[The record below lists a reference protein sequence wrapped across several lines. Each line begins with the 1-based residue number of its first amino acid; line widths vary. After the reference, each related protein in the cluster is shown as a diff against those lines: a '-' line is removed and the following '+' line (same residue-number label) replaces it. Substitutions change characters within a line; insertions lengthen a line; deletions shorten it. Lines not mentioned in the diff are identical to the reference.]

1 MRRMISCLWYT
12 LFAVAVCCR
21 VSTTNAF
28 VVVRQY
34 HPSADNYSGSLTP
47 QQHALLIAHQSN
59 ARIPRT
65 GHSRTLETP
74 TKLFSF
80 HPLVDVATVGRQ
92 ILSHSSQRFLLRWK
106 TYTMIPIVAGFVGW
120 LTNYVAV
127 QMIFRPIQW
136 TGIPIYRKEGEPLGL
151 FGWQGIVPA
160 KTMKMSEAMVNAT
173 ITQLLSM
180 DEMIQ
185 RVSPSKVAEIL
196 LPQADLILKPIVK
209 DLSADLLPPWA
220 QSAALA
226 SVDNTPVQYKERIC
240 YRFLENLTKGV
251 QGNVDRV
258 LSLRN
263 CVVEQMMADRSL
275 LGKLFQISGKKEL
288 QFLTDSGLLFGF
300 LLGILQLIVALYWD
314 NPWTMSVGGLVV
326 GLATNWLA
334 LKWIFEPVKPTRV
347 GPFVLQGLFL
357 RRQAEVSADFSKFF
371 ATKVLL
377 SQQLWKSI
385 LTDPTT
391 SPRFAALF
399 AKTLADVAKEE
410 SRGLVDLERDPKPL
424 YAACRKA
431 TSTLSAYLYDL
442 HGYIDGALDI
452 ERTLRTRM
460 MAMTSEQFERVLHP
474 IFEEDELTLILAGGG
489 LGFAAGLIQQ
499 CVSTGSL
506 VLMPQL
512 SLGRKTKLAVAG
524 VAVAITSISCAMTK
538 PWDRIASFKQELL
551 QRVRDPQYTFYA
563 IDLDRDGF
571 LDQDEIRLAALS
583 ILGHGS
589 SDASIEEMFV
599 ELDMDR
605 DGVVSL
611 DDFKQWWASTAEDDG
626 FRRKLARGLEQDR
639 PEEKLNAVRR
649 RWRTIRI
656 RNGRD
661 VRVVWENR
669 RLLLQQI
676 RTEDTTLAQE
686 VNFLASCV

>member
-1 MRRMISCLWYT
+1 
-12 LFAVAVCCR
+12 
-21 VSTTNAF
+21 
-28 VVVRQY
+28 
-34 HPSADNYSGSLTP
+34 
-47 QQHALLIAHQSN
+47 
-59 ARIPRT
+59 
-65 GHSRTLETP
+65 
-74 TKLFSF
+74 
-80 HPLVDVATVGRQ
+80 
-92 ILSHSSQRFLLRWK
+92 
-106 TYTMIPIVAGFVGW
+106 MIPVVAGFVGW
-120 LTNYVAV
+120 LTNFVAV

-196 LPQADLILKPIVK
+196 LPQADFILKPIVK
-209 DLSADLLPPWA
+209 DLTVDLLPPWA

-240 YRFLENLTKGV
+240 YRFLENLTRGV

-300 LLGILQLIVALYWD
+300 LLGILQLIIALYWD
-314 NPWTMSVGGLVV
+314 SPWTMSVGGLLV

-377 SQQLWKSI
+377 SKQLWKSI

-410 SRGLVDLERDPKPL
+410 SRGLVDLERDPKSL
-424 YAACRKA
+424 YAACRNA
-431 TSTLSAYLYDL
+431 TGTLSTYLYDL
-442 HGYIDGALDI
+442 HGYIDSALDM

-460 MAMTSEQFERVLHP
+460 MSMTSQQFERVLHP

-524 VAVAITSISCAMTK
+524 AAVAITSISCAMAK
-538 PWDRIASFKQELL
+538 PWERITSFKQELL

-563 IDLDRDGF
+563 IDLGRDGF

-611 DDFKQWWASTAEDDG
+611 DDFKHWWASTAEDDG
-626 FRRKLARGLEQDR
+626 FRRKLARGLQQDR
-639 PEEKLNAVRR
+639 PEKKLNAVRR

-676 RTEDTTLAQE
+676 RTEDTTMAQE
-686 VNFLASCV
+686 VNFLPSSV